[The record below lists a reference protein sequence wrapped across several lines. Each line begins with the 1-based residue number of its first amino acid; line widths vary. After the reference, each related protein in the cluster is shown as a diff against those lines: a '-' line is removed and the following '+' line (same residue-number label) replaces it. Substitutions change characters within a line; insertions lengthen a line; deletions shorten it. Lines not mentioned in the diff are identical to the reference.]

1 MKKFLYKISLPILCG
16 VVLAGCSKSNVSPPT
31 PLEEIAPT
39 NVTVDV
45 KWYTPT
51 GNGDGGLDNYYLA
64 PEYANGKIFVPN
76 QNGKIWALD
85 VETGETVWRKNVGM
99 SISSRPNSV
108 ANAVIFGSMRGDLI
122 VLDTDNGELLWG
134 ADLPSSLLSQPTVY
148 GNGVYTYTHDG
159 SVSAYDL
166 TTGLQTWTQSNNI
179 PDLMLPIDSSPI
191 VLNNTVMVGSSFGS
205 VLGFSADEGDRT
217 INVPVA
223 IPRGVSPAEK
233 MVDIVANPIV
243 YGNLVIFASYQG
255 AIVALEK
262 DTGRMAWAKKSSV
275 ISNIDINDN
284 TIYTTQDDSQIKAFD
299 VADGHTVW
307 TQDILKWRDIS
318 NSVYYKGMIV
328 VADYQGYLHFFNAL
342 NGNYLGR
349 YKLTP
354 ESKIFENGIRGPIL
368 ATEKGI
374 AIEANNGDTYLVD
387 AKSDSVIYSNILSD
401 HEVNKGKT
409 PEHIDVVE
417 IPVANVATAAS
428 LAAISEANIK
438 KMEDQSNADTSI
450 ENSTNA
456 PTDTENTPAKLGDE
470 SAIDNTTNATAT
482 TKTAPVTT
490 STDVVESNNDT
501 DATTTKITPV
511 TTPTGVV
518 KSSDDT
524 NTAVATT
531 AKLGDDSAIDNIADV
546 TNTAVETTP
555 AKASSKETNSTP
567 AETTKLNEVVPI
579 ESKPIRT
586 ATIIVAD
593 F

>member
-16 VVLAGCSKSNVSPPT
+16 VVLASCSKSNIPPPT
-31 PLEEIAPT
+31 PLEEIVPT

-85 VETGETVWRKNVGM
+85 IETGETVWRKNVGM

-122 VLDTDNGELLWG
+122 VLDTENGELLWG

-255 AIVALEK
+255 ALVALEK

-299 VADGHTVW
+299 VSDGHTVW
-307 TQDILKWRDIS
+307 TQDILEWRDIS

-342 NGNYLGR
+342 NGDYLGR

-438 KMEDQSNADTSI
+438 ETEDKNNADAEDSATD
-450 ENSTNA
+450 T
-456 PTDTENTPAKLGDE
+456 PTDTEDTPAKLGDD
-470 SAIDNTTNATAT
+470 SAIDNTADITTAT
-482 TKTAPVTT
+482 TETTPITT
-490 STDVVESNNDT
+490 STDVVESGDDT
-501 DATTTKITPV
+501 DA
-511 TTPTGVV
+511 
-518 KSSDDT
+518 
-524 NTAVATT
+524 AVATT
-531 AKLGDDSAIDNIADV
+531 AKLGDDSAIDNTADV
-546 TNTAVETTP
+546 SVATTETTP
-555 AKASSKETNSTP
+555 AKAPSKETSNTP
-567 AETTKLNEVVPI
+567 AETTKLNEVVPV
-579 ESKPIRT
+579 ESTPKRT